1 MSNSTWMDN
10 QDMMYESNEKPLT
23 QQWKEQTIDK
33 CSKMN
38 ESQII
43 MFSEKNKYYKVCNSI
58 YL

>member
-1 MSNSTWMDN
+1 MDN